1 MKLLI
6 YTVHSSNHTP
16 HAFVRSVS
24 LITVAWLLTRKKNYI
39 PFKFQYKCEISDLHC
54 AQFTPY
60 TTCICEKDFFCCI
73 YLGMVCGE
81 SLLCRGSGVVLVL
94 DGLRLAEE
102 DEEEEEEEEEEEG
115 GGGGGG
121 FFGFDRVFAS
131 TPPSTF
137 TMHIHNKHSQSNS
150 GEFEIYLQ
158 RKLNE

>member
-1 MKLLI
+1 ML
-6 YTVHSSNHTP
+6 
-16 HAFVRSVS
+16 
-24 LITVAWLLTRKKNYI
+24 
-39 PFKFQYKCEISDLHC
+39 
-54 AQFTPY
+54 
-60 TTCICEKDFFCCI
+60 
-73 YLGMVCGE
+73 YLGRVCGE

-102 DEEEEEEEEEEEG
+102 DEEEEEEEG

-137 TMHIHNKHSQSNS
+137 TMHIHNIHSQSNS